1 MLLMFTVAA
10 TISIIN
16 SDVFFND
23 YDVNIRN
30 AINSISNRVYAQQS
44 LVSANKIAITYN
56 SAQFLPLTNA
66 THNQLKVII
75 HYQTNDISLIN
86 TKINGVMQVFL
97 SNGSLVRTSSF
108 PNGFIVNQSGTI
120 QFATSFANKSIQNV
134 KANIVLTDLNK
145 ITPFSNM
152 ITTNV
157 SFNSSRA
164 ISP

>member
-1 MLLMFTVAA
+1 MGRFYLMSINFISTRNCRNFLVLLMFTVTVVVVA

-16 SDVFFND
+16 SDVFLMIMMLIYVMLLIVLVIEYMHN
-23 YDVNIRN
+23 NL
-30 AINSISNRVYAQQS
+30 
-44 LVSANKIAITYN
+44 LVSTNKIAITYN

-108 PNGFIVNQSGTI
+108 PNGFIVNQS
-120 QFATSFANKSIQNV
+120 
-134 KANIVLTDLNK
+134 D
-145 ITPFSNM
+145 
-152 ITTNV
+152 
-157 SFNSSRA
+157 
-164 ISP
+164 